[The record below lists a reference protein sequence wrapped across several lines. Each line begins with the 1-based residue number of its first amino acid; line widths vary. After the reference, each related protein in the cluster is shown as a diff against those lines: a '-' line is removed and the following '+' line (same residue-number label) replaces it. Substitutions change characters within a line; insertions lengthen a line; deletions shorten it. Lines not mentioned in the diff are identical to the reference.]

1 MEKIEEKQQE
11 KKKEYVA
18 LYCTDYA
25 ELSIKGK
32 TYLENEL
39 HNDTD
44 SILFKCNKAMLQ
56 YLISQGQKGIKVDFM
71 LMCGKIGF
79 LVEKEAAEKI
89 LEFQKVCIEKIKHAP
104 LYESSKVS
112 SQVNREFIKFIRDN
126 YSKSFSN
133 YALVEFYDTCDYT
146 GSVYGECNANYNRLP
161 EGKVYAKGM
170 IDVRDYSKKLGFLN
184 YVEGVNP
191 TDTSVRH
198 QITFLKDSI
207 NDGSTSYFG
216 YAVPL
221 TLRAH
226 RGKNKKKGK

>member
-11 KKKEYVA
+11 KEYVA
-18 LYCTDYA
+18 IY
-25 ELSIKGK
+25 SIDCDKLDKKGK
-32 TYLENEL
+32 TYLESEL

-44 SILFKCNKAMLQ
+44 SILLKCNKAMVNHI
-56 YLISQGQKGIKVDFM
+56 ISQGQKGIKVDFM

-89 LEFQKVCIEKIKHAP
+89 LEFQKSCLERIKRVP
-104 LYESSKVS
+104 ISESYKVTK
-112 SQVNREFIKFIRDN
+112 QVNREFIKFIRDN

-133 YALVEFYDTCDYT
+133 YALVEFYDALDYT
-146 GSVYGECNANYNRLP
+146 GSVYGECEANFVREP
-161 EGKVYAKGM
+161 EKKVYAKGM
-170 IDVRDYSKKLGFLN
+170 IDVCDYSKKLGFLN
-184 YVEGVNP
+184 YVEGINP

-207 NDGSTSYFG
+207 NEGSTSYFG

-221 TLRAH
+221 TLKAH